1 MIRKEHFGNM
11 PDGREIS
18 LYTLENDRI
27 RASVSDL
34 GAVLVRLFVP
44 GRDGRKEDIV
54 LGFDSGEEYLDNP
67 HCIGATVLPAA
78 NRTKDASVVID
89 GTEYHL
95 PVNDGKNNL
104 HSDQTSFTTM
114 WDVDGLD
121 ENSITF
127 VHTRADMEDGLPGDR
142 RFETAYTLLPDG
154 IRIDYHVTSS
164 RPTYINPTNHS
175 YFNLAGNAGGSA
187 LGQTLR
193 LYASAFTPLGEGKIP
208 TGEIRPVG
216 GTAFDFTT
224 AKTIG
229 RDIENGDPQLILG
242 QANMPRL
249 SIGAEVY
256 YFNGMSDSEVISE
269 LTIDKKRGILIEMPS
284 LPWTEAMYRE
294 LEGLYT
300 KRGLIPII
308 AHLDRYLTFRHGFEI
323 QKRLA
328 ELPVLVQVN
337 AEFFLEWST
346 ARKALRMLKKD
357 GIHLLGSDCHNRSD
371 RKPNLG
377 SAVEV
382 IRKNLGEHALEPIV
396 SYEQMALEGR

>member
-1 MIRKEHFGNM
+1 MQSIIDFHSHILPGIDDGSRSVEESLALLQMEAEQGIRHVVATPHFY
-11 PDGREIS
+11 PQR
-18 LYTLENDRI
+18 
-27 RASVSDL
+27 
-34 GAVLVRLFVP
+34 
-44 GRDGRKEDIV
+44 
-54 LGFDSGEEYLDNP
+54 DNP
-67 HCIGATVLPAA
+67 ERFLQRRAKAEGLL
-78 NRTKDASVVID
+78 RDA
-89 GTEYHL
+89 
-95 PVNDGKNNL
+95 
-104 HSDQTSFTTM
+104 M
-114 WDVDGLD
+114 
-121 ENSITF
+121 
-127 VHTRADMEDGLPGDR
+127 A
-142 RFETAYTLLPDG
+142 
-154 IRIDYHVTSS
+154 
-164 RPTYINPTNHS
+164 
-175 YFNLAGNAGGSA
+175 
-187 LGQTLR
+187 
-193 LYASAFTPLGEGKIP
+193 
-208 TGEIRPVG
+208 
-216 GTAFDFTT
+216 
-224 AKTIG
+224 
-229 RDIENGDPQLILG
+229 G

-284 LPWTEAMYRE
+284 LPWTEAMFRE

>member
-1 MIRKEHFGNM
+1 MQSIIDFHSHILPGIDDGSCSVEESLALLQMEAEQGIRHVVATPHFY
-11 PDGREIS
+11 PQR
-18 LYTLENDRI
+18 
-27 RASVSDL
+27 
-34 GAVLVRLFVP
+34 
-44 GRDGRKEDIV
+44 
-54 LGFDSGEEYLDNP
+54 DNP
-67 HCIGATVLPAA
+67 ERFLQRRAKAEGLL
-78 NRTKDASVVID
+78 RDA
-89 GTEYHL
+89 
-95 PVNDGKNNL
+95 
-104 HSDQTSFTTM
+104 M
-114 WDVDGLD
+114 
-121 ENSITF
+121 
-127 VHTRADMEDGLPGDR
+127 A
-142 RFETAYTLLPDG
+142 
-154 IRIDYHVTSS
+154 
-164 RPTYINPTNHS
+164 
-175 YFNLAGNAGGSA
+175 
-187 LGQTLR
+187 
-193 LYASAFTPLGEGKIP
+193 
-208 TGEIRPVG
+208 
-216 GTAFDFTT
+216 
-224 AKTIG
+224 
-229 RDIENGDPQLILG
+229 G

-396 SYEQMALEGR
+396 SYEQMVLEGR